1 MPLHPG
7 PAGPPPPPLT
17 VLHLD
22 NIASGHPVGGDK
34 HVVGAL
40 YADEVLHGGGRP
52 GAGGGGSTGRG
63 TRRLLCLTGET
74 APRTAVSLYAGRA
87 TAPATGALG

>member
-7 PAGPPPPPLT
+7 PAGPPLPPLT

-34 HVVGAL
+34 DVVGAL

-52 GAGGGGSTGRG
+52 GAEGSTGRG
-63 TRRLLCLTGET
+63 TRRLLGRTGET
-74 APRTAVSLYAGRA
+74 APPTAVSLYAGRA
-87 TAPATGALG
+87 TARATGALG